1 MPIRTKDVKSWA
13 KAAGGGKKMQRGVG
27 NVMGAAAKAAKGDY
41 GGAGKQGIKE
51 ARALGTTNLGKNSR
65 RATAR
70 KSKVVRKLNRGTGAK
85 SKVNLEPAQRRK
97 FYG

>member
-1 MPIRTKDVKSWA
+1 MPIRTKDAKSWA

-27 NVMGAAAKAAKGDY
+27 NLMGAGAKAAKGDY
-41 GGAGKQGIKE
+41 GGAGKQAIKGT
-51 ARALGTTNLGKNSR
+51 RALGTTKLGKNAR
-65 RATAR
+65 RAVAR
-70 KSKVVRKLNRGTGAK
+70 KSKKVRKLNRGTGAK